1 MAVGNR
7 KRGFGGKGKAAP
19 RGGDSPRVS
28 LYDEVTAKIIA
39 QLEAG
44 CFPWAQLWS
53 SAAAVPGLPRNA
65 VSGRP
70 YSGVNVLI
78 LWGAVI
84 EGCYPSQDWLTFR
97 QALAAG
103 GCVRKGERGHTI
115 FYADRFTPVPF
126 RSSNALSYSMPR
138 SAKDCPSG

>member
-7 KRGFGGKGKAAP
+7 KRGFGGKGTAAP
-19 RGGDSPRVS
+19 RAARRGDTPRAS

-44 CFPWAQLWS
+44 CFPWAQPWS
-53 SAAAVPGLPRNA
+53 SAAAVPRLPRNA

-78 LWGAVI
+78 L
-84 EGCYPSQDWLTFR
+84 
-97 QALAAG
+97 
-103 GCVRKGERGHTI
+103 
-115 FYADRFTPVPF
+115 
-126 RSSNALSYSMPR
+126 
-138 SAKDCPSG
+138 

>member
-1 MAVGNR
+1 MVSG
-7 KRGFGGKGKAAP
+7 RGRRTGGKGSKVALRAARGSEP
-19 RGGDSPRVS
+19 RAS

-44 CFPWAQLWS
+44 CFPWAQPWN

-84 EGCYPSQDWLTFR
+84 EGCSPSLDWLTFR

-103 GCVRKGERGHTI
+103 GCVRKGEQSEFAPPR
-115 FYADRFTPVPF
+115 
-126 RSSNALSYSMPR
+126 RSEVAPP
-138 SAKDCPSG
+138 SAG

>member
-1 MAVGNR
+1 MRPELNPSADPKSNPLRVAR
-7 KRGFGGKGKAAP
+7 AARTTHTAKRRAP
-19 RGGDSPRVS
+19 ATARPS

-44 CFPWAQLWS
+44 IFPWVQPWETQGT
-53 SAAAVPGLPRNA
+53 VPGLPRNA
-65 VSGRP
+65 VTGRC

-84 EGCYPSQDWLTFR
+84 ERAFPSQDWLTFK

-103 GCVRKGERGHTI
+103 GCVRKGETGQTI
-115 FYADRFTPVPF
+115 FYADRKSVV
-126 RSSNALSYSMPR
+126 
-138 SAKDCPSG
+138 

>member
-1 MAVGNR
+1 MADYGGTQRSN
-7 KRGFGGKGKAAP
+7 GKGSVGKEKARRTA
-19 RGGDSPRVS
+19 RARHGGAEGGASRAS

-44 CFPWAQLWS
+44 RFPWAQPWS
-53 SAAAVPGLPRNA
+53 SSAAVPGLPRNA

-103 GCVRKGERGHTI
+103 RSHPFLHGHADLAPRG
-115 FYADRFTPVPF
+115 RQLP
-126 RSSNALSYSMPR
+126 
-138 SAKDCPSG
+138 